1 MSDMPT
7 MAGDHGFED
16 QMVVRFFKSAQYME
30 FKTHKDPIGNPNK
43 APIFET
49 VQMVEIS
56 IPGDKNSV
64 LVERVQD
71 RHMRR
76 FKNTYQNFLDGKGT
90 PGLPLQQWDACDP
103 AAVALFATFK
113 IFTVEQLASVSDG
126 NIENMGPTG
135 HKLREQAKVFV
146 SGKDLANQNSQLRA
160 EMAMIRDNAD
170 AKNVALEKQ
179 LALLTRLLEKQTGL
193 SVEGPEET
201 QEPIKASETQPIAI
215 ESPSQGPGNH
225 ELGMAPMPLGELPP
239 HMQEEGGA

>member
-30 FKTHKDPIGNPNK
+30 FKTHRDPINNPKK
-43 APIFET
+43 APIFDTIE
-49 VQMVEIS
+49 MIEIS

-64 LVERVQD
+64 LVERVQE
-71 RHMRR
+71 RHQRR
-76 FKNTYQNFLDGKGT
+76 FKNTYQAFVDGKGT

-103 AAVALFATFK
+103 GAVALFATFK

-146 SGKDLANQNSQLRA
+146 SGAQLANQNSQLRA
-160 EMAMIRDNAD
+160 EMAIDRENAA
-170 AKNVALEKQ
+170 AKTSALEKQ
-179 LALLTRLLEKQTGL
+179 LALLTALLEKQAGIATAAPTAA
-193 SVEGPEET
+193 PEVAEAPVAPAEAPP
-201 QEPIKASETQPIAI
+201 EPARPV
-215 ESPSQGPGNH
+215 
-225 ELGMAPMPLGELPP
+225 LGMPPMDLPP
-239 HMQEEGGA
+239 HMQEGA